1 MTERP
6 GLDFSF
12 SGLKT
17 AVVVALR
24 GRTLDDQSRADAAL
38 AFEEAVV
45 DTLVMK
51 SKRAIEATDAR
62 TLVVAGGVGANRR
75 LRTRM
80 LAMGGR
86 LGVRVAYPR
95 AEFCTDNAAMIA
107 LLGHLRLSA
116 GRRGDLAI
124 SGTRALVDERVVAAG
139 GRLAVLSAS
148 ADPSILP
155 TLPTIPP
162 MTSMTSS
169 SGDVIFL
176 AGLTVDCIVGIWDWE
191 RRVKQKVVL
200 DLEMAT
206 ESAAPRRRTRS
217 TTPSITSGSRSGC
230 WDSSVTRSSSWS
242 RHLRSVSRNW
252 SSPEFDVPWVR
263 VRLNKQGAIRGAR
276 DVGILIE
283 RRREDYAAP
292 KGSK

>member
-24 GRTLDDQSRADAAL
+24 GRMLDDQARADAAL

-51 SKRAIEATDAR
+51 SRRAIDVTDAR
-62 TLVVAGGVGANRR
+62 TLVIAGGVGANRR
-75 LRTRM
+75 LRARM
-80 LAMGGR
+80 LAMGER
-86 LGVRVAYPR
+86 RGVRVAYPR

-116 GRRGDLAI
+116 GERGNLAI
-124 SGTRALVDERVVAAG
+124 IRARALVDDRAGTSRAQPAFVSGRAA
-139 GRLAVLSAS
+139 RSTHS
-148 ADPSILP
+148 Q
-155 TLPTIPP
+155 LPTIPP
-162 MTSMTSS
+162 MPSRTSS
-169 SGDVIFL
+169 TTDVIFL

-200 DLEMAT
+200 DLEMAADVRR
-206 ESAAPRRRTRS
+206 AAATD
-217 TTPSITSGSRSGC
+217 SIEDTLDYKRVAKRLLGFVG
-230 WDSSVTRSSSWS
+230 DSQYQLVETLAERVAE
-242 RHLRSVSRNW
+242 LVIT
-252 SSPEFDVPWVR
+252 EFDVPWVR